1 MPTARTPPTAGKLG
15 PADQPE
21 QGVGDCATLEAAKA
35 TASASPA
42 SAFRPS
48 RADEHNVFFAKL
60 KKREVGDIC
69 IWILRC
75 GGFRYYVRS
84 KSQNQIQS
92 FLFRKKGKK
101 RPHHSVL
108 SLPCAA
114 NRAIWKRFPSR
125 QRKMNRGCPRQTRLS
140 DRCG

>member
-84 KSQNQIQS
+84 KSQNQTQS
-92 FLFRKKGKK
+92 FLFEKKQKTSSSQ
-101 RPHHSVL
+101 RS
-108 SLPCAA
+108 
-114 NRAIWKRFPSR
+114 FPTLRCQSG
-125 QRKMNRGCPRQTRLS
+125 NLEEICHPGRGR
-140 DRCG
+140 